1 LEAQLNANE
10 VGEIRRSAAVQ
21 VFGPGAIVD
30 MRSAAG
36 LVSGLHAGL
45 EEWDLRA
52 NDLNSDF
59 HFQRVYER
67 RLMHLLKKDYFRLT
81 PIFPE
86 PRRGDSSPNSLVL
99 KRFPTW
105 LQCPVCNLVK
115 HSSKWRSEPG
125 YAYRFC
131 QDCTSASANK
141 SKKVFVFPTRFIQV
155 CEKGHLD
162 DFPWKW
168 WVHDVET
175 TCDSAEDFTLIS
187 ARPGLEGLILSCR
200 KCKSSK
206 SMAKVFGKNGLSGL
220 VCRGK
225 RPWLRE
231 DDIACDCSGVEG
243 SLRAVQ
249 RAGSNVYYPV
259 LQSALVIPPWSDRIL
274 QILQDSWADLE
285 SVDESQRVQW
295 LRSAATT
302 RDRIARAGYTIE
314 EFVKTFN
321 EALKNSRVED
331 LETIKSD
338 EFLVLSSSVDPT
350 PSADFEVHSEK
361 LVDTNKVAK
370 LSRVPRLREIRVL
383 TGFTRIN
390 PPLNKDADKIAPLS
404 CKPLSWLPAIEVRGE
419 GIFLSLN
426 DENLHLWSRQE
437 AIAERFELLNK
448 RWEAAWTARYPNAQ
462 PPDKITPQFMAIHSL
477 SHALIQQLSFD
488 SGYNAASLRERIY
501 SYEDSKVGVLI
512 HTATSDSEGT
522 LGGLQA
528 KGKVVEFQAVL
539 SAALENMNWCAS
551 DPVCSHGDL
560 MQVEAFSFASCH
572 SCLMIPET
580 SCEFNNMFLDRAML
594 IGEVDGTFKGY
605 FGD

>member
-1 LEAQLNANE
+1 MNANE
-10 VGEIRRSAAVQ
+10 VGEIRRSSAVQ

-86 PRRGDSSPNSLVL
+86 PRRGDTSPNSLVL
-99 KRFPTW
+99 KRFPEW

-115 HSSKWRSEPG
+115 YSNKWSSEPG
-125 YAYRFC
+125 QAYRYC
-131 QDCTSASANK
+131 LECTSAAADK

-175 TCDSAEDFTLIS
+175 TCDASEDFTLTS
-187 ARPGLEGLILSCR
+187 DRPGLEGLMLRCK

-206 SMAKVFGKNGLSGL
+206 SMAGVFGKNGLIGL
-220 VCRGK
+220 ICRGK
-225 RPWLRE
+225 RPWLR
-231 DDIACDCSGVEG
+231 DDDQSCDSSGVDG

-321 EALKNSRVED
+321 DALKNSRVDD
-331 LETIKSD
+331 LKTIKSD

-361 LVDTNKVAK
+361 LLDTSKLGK
-370 LSRVPRLREIRVL
+370 LSRVARLREIRVL

-390 PPLNKDADKIAPLS
+390 PPLNREEDKIAPLS
-404 CKPLSWLPAIEVRGE
+404 GKPLPWLPAIEVRGE

-426 DENLHLWSRQE
+426 NEVLELWASQQ
-437 AIAERFELLNK
+437 AIVDRFESLNR
-448 RWEAAWTARYPNAQ
+448 RWESAWLARYPDAQ
-462 PPDKITPQFMAIHSL
+462 APDNITPQFMVMHSL
-477 SHALIQQLSFD
+477 AHALIQQLSFD

-501 SYEDSKVGVLI
+501 SYEDSRVGVLI

-528 KGKVVEFQAVL
+528 KGKVLEFQAVL
-539 SAALENMNWCAS
+539 DAALENMAWCSS

-580 SCEFNNMFLDRAML
+580 SCEFNNMFLDRGLL
-594 IGEVDGTFKGY
+594 IGEVDGGFEGY